1 MQWHTGQRTVSDPA
15 SIGRAIKA
23 AYEKAKVAAHTN
35 KKTNVQEP
43 EQDPARPRRVTI
55 DDLGGRSDALGG

>member
-43 EQDPARPRRVTI
+43 EQDPAAPSPRNDR
-55 DDLGGRSDALGG
+55 